1 MPKRWRIRPH
11 DAALVA
17 ALERSVGVSAI
28 VARLLAARG
37 LSDAAAAKTFLAGTL
52 QDFSDATYDWSRVTE
67 FQRAVYRQT
76 LLVKPGYFREPRRRP
91 ALDGRYSSAGYSL
104 TRAVVMSN
112 I

>member
-37 LSDAAAAKTFLAGTL
+37 TDRPPTERASDLLPPDALLDIDSAARRIADAIDRGERIVIVAGIP
-52 QDFSDATYDWSRVTE
+52 FATIGTTNNIRVV
-67 FQRAVYRQT
+67 RV
-76 LLVKPGYFREPRRRP
+76 
-91 ALDGRYSSAGYSL
+91 
-104 TRAVVMSN
+104 
-112 I
+112 